1 MESSRYNPADSGELG
16 VVTAPRR
23 TRWLNPLTFRRDGF
37 ARVNTKHAKAE
48 ADPHHSGHAPTR
60 DLLLLRGGCLLRFL
74 SIVPERQVLAVQ
86 WSQGPLNRI
95 LKTACIHLG
104 SVPGPVKPTVQ
115 NLEVHD
121 AERIAAEIIARTDG
135 TRAYYTSPSA

>member
-1 MESSRYNPADSGELG
+1 M
-16 VVTAPRR
+16 
-23 TRWLNPLTFRRDGF
+23 
-37 ARVNTKHAKAE
+37 NTEHAKAE
-48 ADPHHSGHAPTR
+48 ADPHPSEHAPTR

-74 SIVPERQVLAVQ
+74 SVVPERQVLAVQ

-104 SVPGPVKPTVQ
+104 SVPGPVKPAVQ
-115 NLEVHD
+115 NLEAHD
-121 AERIAAEIIARTDG
+121 AERIAAEIITCTDG